1 MEEPPD
7 PRDPGEGPR
16 VGDTPRADEDARS
29 ESGSDAS
36 TSGTESVSED
46 DDEPMLKYQRLGG
59 AVPAILSDDVASC
72 ACAGAISSCW
82 APSAAS

>member
-16 VGDTPRADEDARS
+16 VGDTSRADEDARS

-46 DDEPMLKYQRLGG
+46 DDEPMLKYQRLG
-59 AVPAILSDDVASC
+59 ARSPPSSPTTSRRARAR
-72 ACAGAISSCW
+72 GAISSCW